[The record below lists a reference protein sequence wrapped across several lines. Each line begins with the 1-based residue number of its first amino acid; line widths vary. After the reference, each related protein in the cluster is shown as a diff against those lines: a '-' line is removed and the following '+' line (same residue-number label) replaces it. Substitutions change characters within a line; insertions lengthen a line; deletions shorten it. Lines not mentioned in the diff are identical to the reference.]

1 MGELA
6 DELRRIPVF
15 TRLPHAFDTESLPAD
30 PQALFTAWLRDALAA
45 GVPEPHAMV
54 LSTVDAH
61 GQPDAR
67 TLILKDVDARGWWFA
82 SSADSPKGSQLA
94 KHVFAALTFYW
105 PGVGRQV
112 RVRGPVVAGDAE
124 VNAQDFLAR
133 APGGRAEALVG
144 HQSEPLADRAELRAG
159 FEEALAR
166 VRADPGLVAPAWTR
180 YVVQPGEVQFFQ
192 GDAERQHIRVRYTG
206 GKHGWERT
214 LLWP

>member
-15 TRLPHAFDTESLPAD
+15 TRLPQAFDTESLPAD
-30 PQALFTAWLRDALAA
+30 PQALFIAWLREAVAA
-45 GVPEPHAMV
+45 EVPEPHAMV
-54 LSTVDAH
+54 LSTVDPH

-82 SSADSPKGSQLA
+82 SSADSPKGIQLA
-94 KHVFAALTFYW
+94 KHAAAALTFYW
-105 PGVGRQV
+105 PGLGRQV
-112 RVRGPVVAGDAE
+112 RVRGLVIAADAE
-124 VNAQDFLAR
+124 VSAQDFLAR

-144 HQSEPLADRAELRAG
+144 HQSEPLADRAELRAA
-159 FEEALAR
+159 FEEAKGR
-166 VRADPGLVAPAWTR
+166 VAADPGLVAPAWTR

-192 GDAERQHIRVRYTG
+192 GNAERQHTRVRYTSG
-206 GKHGWERT
+206 EHGWDRT

>member
-6 DELRRIPVF
+6 DELRGIPVF
-15 TRLPHAFDTESLPAD
+15 TRLPRTFDTESLPAD
-30 PQALFTAWLRDALAA
+30 PQALFTSWLREALAE
-45 GVPEPHAMV
+45 GVAEPHAMV

-67 TLILKDVDARGWWFA
+67 ALILKDVDERGWWFA
-82 SSADSPKGSQLA
+82 SSADSPKGIQLA
-94 KHVFAALTFYW
+94 KHAFAALTFYW

-112 RVRGPVVAGDAE
+112 RVRGLVGVADAE
-124 VNAQDFLAR
+124 VNARDFLAR

-144 HQSEPLADRAELRAG
+144 HQSEPLADLTELRTA
-159 FEEALAR
+159 FEAAKAR
-166 VRADPGLVAPAWTR
+166 VEADPGLVAESWTR

-192 GDAERQHIRVRYTG
+192 GNAERQHIRVRYTSSEY
-206 GKHGWERT
+206 GWDHT